1 MENNKNLMDKIEL
14 QRKNMNPRYDAGYY
28 DIEYIAKNSTSPEMY
43 GIHCFT
49 YGYMQGYKAAMAE
62 LKKTAGEAGGEPEK
76 RL

>member
-28 DIEYIAKNSTSPEMY
+28 DIEYIARNSTSSEMY

-62 LKKTAGEAGGEPEK
+62 LKKAADGEGASEK
-76 RL
+76 KL